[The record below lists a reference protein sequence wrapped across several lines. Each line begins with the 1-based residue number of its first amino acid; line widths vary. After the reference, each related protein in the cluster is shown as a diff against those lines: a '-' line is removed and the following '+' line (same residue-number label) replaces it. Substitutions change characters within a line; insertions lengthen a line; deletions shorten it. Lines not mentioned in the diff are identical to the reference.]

1 MTLLFFLCSSGALLL
16 TCFIYIQFS
25 FRCLV
30 GDDSQFC
37 VLHILRN
44 SLLMNIQ
51 APKSLRSYQWSHNC
65 WLLLESLNILIKL
78 YSAHYTLYPRVHY
91 SVTLISLGIVS
102 YMKKNS
108 DPNWKP
114 PPEAVVTLTKDNFT
128 ETVNSESLMLVE
140 FYAPWYENQNYFT
153 PCVRLLARL
162 PGLFFQDIINE
173 LNSLETCLG
182 KTILAILLVVPD
194 LSHLSLHLTRHL

>member
-1 MTLLFFLCSSGALLL
+1 
-16 TCFIYIQFS
+16 
-25 FRCLV
+25 
-30 GDDSQFC
+30 
-37 VLHILRN
+37 
-44 SLLMNIQ
+44 
-51 APKSLRSYQWSHNC
+51 
-65 WLLLESLNILIKL
+65 
-78 YSAHYTLYPRVHY
+78 
-91 SVTLISLGIVS
+91 
-102 YMKKNS
+102 MKKNS

-182 KTILAILLVVPD
+182 KTILAILLFVPD
-194 LSHLSLHLTRHL
+194 LSYLSLHLTRHL

>member
-1 MTLLFFLCSSGALLL
+1 
-16 TCFIYIQFS
+16 
-25 FRCLV
+25 
-30 GDDSQFC
+30 
-37 VLHILRN
+37 
-44 SLLMNIQ
+44 
-51 APKSLRSYQWSHNC
+51 
-65 WLLLESLNILIKL
+65 
-78 YSAHYTLYPRVHY
+78 
-91 SVTLISLGIVS
+91 
-102 YMKKNS
+102 MKKNS

-114 PPEAVVTLTKDNFT
+114 PPEAVVTLTKDNFTETVNSESLMLVEFYAPWYENQNYFTPCVRLLARLPGLFFQDIINELNSLETCLGKTILAILLVVPEAVVTLTKDNFT